1 MLQTETGIDIGAIE
15 KELNALWT
23 DLGSDREGVIR
34 SCVLNLIILSRS
46 KGPNASLEESL
57 IEITEKHPS
66 RAILVL
72 ADSEETNARLE
83 AWVTSR
89 CSLSQ
94 ALSKRVCCE
103 QISISASGPVRR
115 ECQSAVSS
123 LILADLPVYFWARD
137 GVPLSDPLFRRF
149 SEFCDRILVDS
160 SGPSVATRT
169 GLDEISSYIRST
181 SRQTPLMDLNWSRLV
196 TWRALAA
203 DFFDVADYRP
213 LLDRLDAIE
222 VRYRGDTPRAFYLV
236 SWLATRLGWT
246 VKNIEKVH
254 DDISRTFLFDA
265 KGRDVRVTLTREA
278 GGSATFGNIEEVVL
292 ASGNDAR
299 FSIRK
304 TEDRSRL
311 SWEVDLKGHRR
322 FARVLGHDQ
331 WTDAELVS
339 RELEILGR
347 DRVFEKSA
355 ELAYTLSTMK

>member
-1 MLQTETGIDIGAIE
+1 LQPQTAIDVGAIE
-15 KELNALWT
+15 KELNSLWT
-23 DLGSDREGVIR
+23 DLGHDGEGVIR
-34 SCVLNLIILSRS
+34 SCVLNLIILSRGNRPDS
-46 KGPNASLEESL
+46 SLDESL

-72 ADSEETNARLE
+72 VDHADTTARLN

-94 ALSKRVCCE
+94 ALSKQVCCE
-103 QISISASGPVRR
+103 QISISASGPVLR
-115 ECQSAVSS
+115 ESSSAVSS
-123 LILADLPVYFWARD
+123 LILADLPVYVWSRD
-137 GVPLSDPLFRRF
+137 RISINEPLFKRF
-149 SEFCDRILVDS
+149 ADFCDRILVDS
-160 SGPSVATRT
+160 AGSTGANGT
-169 GLDEISSYIRST
+169 GLDEIVSYIRST

-213 LLDRLDAIE
+213 HLDRLDAVE
-222 VRYRGDTPRAFYLV
+222 VRHLGDTPRAFYLV

-246 VKNIEKVH
+246 VKSVERSS
-254 DDISRTFLFDA
+254 DETSRTFLFDS
-265 KGRDVRVTLTREA
+265 KRNEVRVMLAREVPASGTL
-278 GGSATFGNIEEVVL
+278 GSIEELVL
-292 ASGNDAR
+292 ASGSDAR

-311 SWEVDLKGHRR
+311 TWEVDLNGHRR
-322 FARVLGHDQ
+322 SARVLGHDQ

-347 DRVFEKSA
+347 DRIFEKSA
-355 ELAYTLSTMK
+355 ALAYSLSTMT